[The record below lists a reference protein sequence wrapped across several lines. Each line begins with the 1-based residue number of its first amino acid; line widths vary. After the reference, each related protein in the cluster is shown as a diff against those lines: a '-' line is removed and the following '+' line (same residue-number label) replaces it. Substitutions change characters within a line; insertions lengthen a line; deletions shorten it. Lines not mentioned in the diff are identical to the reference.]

1 MFELV
6 LLWKIL
12 IQEFIKVKRKSREFS
27 LNVIFESNIVYYFH
41 VHRYF

>member
-12 IQEFIKVKRKSREFS
+12 VQEFNKVKRKSHEFS
-27 LNVIFESNIVYYFH
+27 LNVTFGSSIVYYFH
-41 VHRYF
+41 VHWYF